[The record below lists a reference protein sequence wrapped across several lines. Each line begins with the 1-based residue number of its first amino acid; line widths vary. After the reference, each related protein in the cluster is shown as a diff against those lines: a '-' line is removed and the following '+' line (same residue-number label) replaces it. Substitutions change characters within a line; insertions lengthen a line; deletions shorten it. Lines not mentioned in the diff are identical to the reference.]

1 MGVNT
6 PRVAR
11 ACGGAAAAIRPRQQC
26 SCLRTGMASQNC
38 KRLHRSAS
46 PRHTD
51 AAKRAC
57 LQAGDCVLAGE
68 NGVPRNDRQACCGGP
83 ASCWPDQSCSN
94 NLVDDRREC
103 SKGRAAEAHALWPGA
118 VREHGARGAAGVHAV
133 VDVMLCA
140 HLRRPRR
147 AECCRRC
154 HVSAHG
160 RMVRVGVRRVAGI
173 WNGHAEGSAGAAA
186 RQGTAACSSLLLL
199 AANQARAAT
208 A

>member
-1 MGVNT
+1 MGYSAWTLLQIGVNT

-51 AAKRAC
+51 AAKCAC

-83 ASCWPDQSCSN
+83 ASCWPDQSCSIILSMTAEN
-94 NLVDDRREC
+94 
-103 SKGRAAEAHALWPGA
+103 AAKDAQPRHMPFGPA
-118 VREHGARGAAGVHAV
+118 
-133 VDVMLCA
+133 LCA
-140 HLRRPRR
+140 STAP
-147 AECCRRC
+147 
-154 HVSAHG
+154 
-160 RMVRVGVRRVAGI
+160 
-173 WNGHAEGSAGAAA
+173 AAQPA
-186 RQGTAACSSLLLL
+186 YTLL
-199 AANQARAAT
+199 
-208 A
+208 